1 MNLEILIFKNKKLYY
16 IFQMSS
22 KYLLILIIYYK
33 TSISVVA

>member
-33 TSISVVA
+33 ASIGLLV